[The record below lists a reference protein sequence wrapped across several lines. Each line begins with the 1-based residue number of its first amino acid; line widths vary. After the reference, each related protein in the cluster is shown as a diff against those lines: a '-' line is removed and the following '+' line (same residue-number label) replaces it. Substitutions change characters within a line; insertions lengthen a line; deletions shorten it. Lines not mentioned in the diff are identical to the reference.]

1 MNQALAILKAAATSN
16 VPVARDPIGIF
27 QSKIDTQIA
36 YAKQVKE
43 GKEINTR
50 SLWFK
55 KDGAE
60 YIVRIGRNAFEIAG
74 AKLFKAKDLD
84 AVVELLGAAKQ
95 AINDDKALQ
104 QVITKHSEAR
114 SERLKE
120 GRAKGKKEKE
130 TAKA

>member
-1 MNQALAILKAAATSN
+1 MNQALALLKAAATDN
-16 VPVARDPIGIF
+16 MPVARDPIGIF
-27 QSKIDTQIA
+27 LSKIDTQIA

-55 KDGAE
+55 KEGAE
-60 YIVRIGRNAFEIAG
+60 YIVRVGRNAFEIAG

-84 AVVELLGAAKQ
+84 TVVELLGAAKQ
-95 AINDDKALQ
+95 AIREDKALQ
-104 QVITKHSEAR
+104 QVIAKHSADR

-120 GRAKGKKEKE
+120 GRAKGKA
-130 TAKA
+130 AKS

>member
-1 MNQALAILKAAATSN
+1 MNQALALLKAAATDN
-16 VPVARDPIGIF
+16 MPVARDPIGIF
-27 QSKIDTQIA
+27 LSKIDTQIT

-55 KDGAE
+55 KEGAE
-60 YIVRIGRNAFEIAG
+60 YIVRVGRNAFEIAG

-84 AVVELLGAAKQ
+84 TVVELLGAAKQ
-95 AINDDKALQ
+95 AIKEDKALQ
-104 QVITKHSEAR
+104 QVIAKHSADR

-120 GRAKGKKEKE
+120 GRAKGKA
-130 TAKA
+130 AKS